1 MAASGYCACDPH
13 VGQNFAP
20 AHSGAPQAAQRRC
33 VGGWGS
39 ACSTLAPQAEQKRA
53 CAASAARALGTDG
66 RLFGGRSARERFL
79 LPSLFSAV
87 FGPDARNLRLRIL
100 DELLMQVNLLAD
112 RQGAFIHRLAG
123 TVFFVK
129 QSAQLAHPLRDGRVF
144 RIDPHVQ
151 ASDFQRVV
159 GSIAQGAG
167 IIADFFEKRHERFS
181 FPGKT
186 RLRFALALLGG
197 HEGCEGSGLGLHQ
210 TGENG

>member
-1 MAASGYCACDPH
+1 MCLRSACGTEFCAR
-13 VGQNFAP
+13 
-20 AHSGAPQAAQRRC
+20 AQRGAA
-33 VGGWGS
+33 GGAAALRGRLGFGLLHFG
-39 ACSTLAPQAEQKRA
+39 AAGRAETRVRVQR
-53 CAASAARALGTDG
+53 RPALGTDG

-79 LPSLFSAV
+79 LPSLFPAV

-167 IIADFFEKRHERFS
+167 IIADFIEKRHERFS